1 MLESVWKRSFIAQTT
16 ELQRLWSTLRL
27 SFWSMFSLSWS
38 WLMMEISKMQKNSE
52 ISSWLDAEA
61 WTKGRWTTS
70 LLKPFTSFQSHTKKR
85 KCLLNLD
92 LPCSRLTKTV
102 VFSRIRL
109 VRLQQWTLSLEAISN
124 RTSTNKLVT
133 LSSRLSS
140 QRVYQTINMPA
151 IYTTL
156 AALKRSNLN
165 IQKHKQVL
173 SRVKE
178 KDPRWELWVSESK
191 FRNC

>member
-1 MLESVWKRSFIAQTT
+1 MLESVWKRSCIAQTT

-27 SFWSMFSLSWS
+27 SFWSMFFLSWS

-124 RTSTNKLVT
+124 RTSTNKLAT

-140 QRVYQTINMPA
+140 LRVYQTINMPA

-156 AALKRSNLN
+156 AASKQSNLN

-178 KDPRWELWVSESK
+178 KDLRWEL
-191 FRNC
+191 